1 MSDKNINKEQ
11 EFMLL
16 LQKTLKEARE
26 NGGRISRDEISEIFS
41 GLSLD
46 RSQLEQVE
54 GYLWYIYSGKTEEVK
69 A

>member
-26 NGGRISRDEISEIFS
+26 NGGRISRDEISEIS
-41 GLSLD
+41 AAC
-46 RSQLEQVE
+46 
-54 GYLWYIYSGKTEEVK
+54 LWTGASSSRWRDI
-69 A
+69 